1 MEVNITILV
10 ENTTPAAPLVGE
22 YGFSALLTVDD
33 RKILFDTGSS
43 DAIFKNS
50 NYLGAGLDKVDAIV
64 ISHGHFDHTGA
75 VVPFLEKYGKKQVYA
90 HSNVFAKRFASA
102 GNNQYRDIGCVF
114 SKEEM
119 VDAGAEINFTDN
131 FYEIFPGVYATGEIP
146 RITDYEDVGGKFVV
160 EVNGSLQEDKIPDDM
175 ALVINHPDGLIII
188 SGCAHSGIINT
199 IKYAVEKTGRSEILA
214 FVGGTHLIR
223 ASEERLQ
230 KTITALELYDV
241 QKCIVSHCTG
251 FYAAAKL
258 YNALGNRV
266 IKGETG
272 MSFMF

>member
-75 VVPFLEKYGKKQVYA
+75 VVPFLEKYGKKQFYA
-90 HSNVFAKRFASA
+90 HSNIFAKRFAPA
-102 GNNQYRDIGCVF
+102 GNNQYRDISCVF

-146 RITDYEDVGGKFVV
+146 RMTDYEDVGGKFVV

-230 KTITALELYDV
+230 KTIAALELYNV